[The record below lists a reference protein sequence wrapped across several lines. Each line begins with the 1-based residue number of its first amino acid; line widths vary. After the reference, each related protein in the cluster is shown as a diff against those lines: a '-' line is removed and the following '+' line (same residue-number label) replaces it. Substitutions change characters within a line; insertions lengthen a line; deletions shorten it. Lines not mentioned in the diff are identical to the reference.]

1 MPSENR
7 DGWDYANTATPLS
20 VHGGLTHCL
29 IFHLSAS
36 DGISGSFLPA
46 YPP

>member
-7 DGWDYANTATPLS
+7 DGWDCANTATPLS
-20 VHGGLTHCL
+20 VHGGLAHCL

-36 DGISGSFLPA
+36 DGISGSFLPT